1 MNLPILGARVTMFN
15 SVRAGSIV
23 VALLILAGCAPS
35 NVPRAASGA
44 SAFPGLSLSLD
55 ELKSRY
61 QHMYVGKRLRP
72 KKWPNGAR
80 VAVALSF
87 DVDNS
92 TVPLGR
98 GTPGSEPMTTGQ
110 YSAFDG
116 LPRIL
121 RLLDRQN
128 VPASFFIPAVSAA
141 LNPEMIPAIQS
152 KGRHE
157 IGMHGWIHEDL
168 VDLNDEAREQQ
179 LLNQAIELMTKMLG
193 KKPVGFRAPSW
204 ALSQCTMKQIRDAGL
219 LYDSSLMSSDDAY
232 EVLLDAKPTGV
243 VELPIGRILD
253 DYAYYGGSADGSIP
267 SPEMVDKIY
276 RDEFDVAYEEGG
288 LYVLTMHPHITGHRS
303 RALWLEKLI
312 VHMKS
317 MPGVWFATH
326 EDVAKFVKTAELQQR
341 SFSTDCYAA
350 SSARA
355 FRFRTS
361 HSTAEAGRL
370 RLFL

>member
-1 MNLPILGARVTMFN
+1 MSHRI
-15 SVRAGSIV
+15 SAGSGV
-23 VALLILAGCAPS
+23 LALLSLGLLAGCTPSTNAPR
-35 NVPRAASGA
+35 PAPAE
-44 SAFPGLSLSLD
+44 SAFPGLNLGLD
-55 ELKSRY
+55 QLKNRY

-87 DVDNS
+87 DIDNS
-92 TVPLGR
+92 TVPLSR

-128 VPASFFIPAVSAA
+128 VPASFFIPAVSAE

-152 KGRHE
+152 KGPHE
-157 IGMHGWIHEDL
+157 IGMHGWIHENL

-179 LLNQAIELMTKMLG
+179 LLNQAIELMTRMMG

-204 ALSQCTMKQIRDAGL
+204 ALSPWTMKQVAAAGI

-232 EVLLDAKPTGV
+232 DVLLDGQSTGV

-253 DYAYYGGSADGSIP
+253 DYAYYGGSSDGSMP
-267 SPEMVDKIY
+267 SPEMVDRVY
-276 RDEFDVAYEEGG
+276 RDEFDVAYAEGG

-312 VHMKS
+312 AYMKTK
-317 MPGVWFATH
+317 PGVWFATH
-326 EDVAKFVKTAELQQR
+326 EDVARYVKTAATVE
-341 SFSTDCYAA
+341 
-350 SSARA
+350 
-355 FRFRTS
+355 
-361 HSTAEAGRL
+361 
-370 RLFL
+370 

>member
-1 MNLPILGARVTMFN
+1 MLNN
-15 SVRAGSIV
+15 VRAGSIV
-23 VALLILAGCAPS
+23 VALLSLTSCTPGRNP
-35 NVPRAASGA
+35 PRAVSGA
-44 SAFPGLSLSLD
+44 SAFPGLNLSLD

-61 QHMYVGKRLRP
+61 QHMYVGKRLSP
-72 KKWPNGAR
+72 KKWAHGAR

-92 TVPLGR
+92 TVPLAR

-168 VDLNDEAREQQ
+168 VELNDEAREQQ
-179 LLNQAIELMTKMLG
+179 LLNQTIELMTKMLG

-204 ALSQCTMKQIRDAGL
+204 ALSPWTLKQVQDAGI

-232 EVLLDAKPTGV
+232 EVLLDGKPTGM

-253 DYAYYGGSADGSIP
+253 DYAYYGGSADGSLP
-267 SPEMVDKIY
+267 SPEMVDRIY

-288 LYVLTMHPHITGHRS
+288 LYVLTMHPHISGHRG

-312 VHMKS
+312 VYMKS
-317 MPGVWFATH
+317 KPGVWFATH
-326 EDVAKFVKTAELQQR
+326 EDVARFVKTAELQQ
-341 SFSTDCYAA
+341 
-350 SSARA
+350 
-355 FRFRTS
+355 
-361 HSTAEAGRL
+361 
-370 RLFL
+370 

>member
-1 MNLPILGARVTMFN
+1 MFTT
-15 SVRAGSIV
+15 VGAGSIAV
-23 VALLILAGCAPS
+23 TLLILSACAPGS
-35 NVPRAASGA
+35 KAPRAASGA
-44 SAFPGLSLSLD
+44 GAFPGLNLSLD
-55 ELKSRY
+55 ELRSRY

-72 KKWPNGAR
+72 RQWPNGAH

-110 YSAFDG
+110 YGAFDG

-157 IGMHGWIHEDL
+157 IGLHGWIHENL
-168 VDLNDEAREQQ
+168 VDLNDESREQQ
-179 LLNQAIELMTKMLG
+179 LLNQAIELMTKMVG

-204 ALSQCTMKQIRDAGL
+204 ALSPWTMKQVKDAGM

-232 EVLLDAKPTGV
+232 EVLLDGKPTGV
-243 VELPIGRILD
+243 VELPIGRVLD
-253 DYAYYGGSADGSIP
+253 DYPYYGGGADGSLP
-267 SPEMVDKIY
+267 SPENVDKIY

-288 LYVLTMHPHITGHRS
+288 LYILTMHPHITGHRS
-303 RALWLEKLI
+303 RALWLERLI
-312 VHMKS
+312 AYMKTR
-317 MPGVWFATH
+317 PGVWFATH
-326 EDVAKFVKTAELQQR
+326 EDVARYVKSAEPR
-341 SFSTDCYAA
+341 
-350 SSARA
+350 
-355 FRFRTS
+355 
-361 HSTAEAGRL
+361 E
-370 RLFL
+370 

>member
-1 MNLPILGARVTMFN
+1 MSNRISARCGVLTLVSF
-15 SVRAGSIV
+15 G
-23 VALLILAGCAPS
+23 LLAGCAPS
-35 NVPRAASGA
+35 SNAPRPTPGA
-44 SAFPGLSLSLD
+44 SALPGLNLSLD

-61 QHMYVGKRLRP
+61 QHVYVGKRLRP

-87 DVDNS
+87 DIDGS
-92 TVPLGR
+92 TVALSR

-116 LPRIL
+116 MPRIL

-128 VPASFFIPAVSAA
+128 VPASFFIPAVNAA
-141 LNPEMIPAIQS
+141 LHPETIPAIQS

-157 IGMHGWIHEDL
+157 IGMHGWVHENL
-168 VDLNDEAREQQ
+168 VVLDDEAREQQ
-179 LLNQAIELMTKMLG
+179 LLNQAIELMTKMMG

-204 ALSQCTMKQIRDAGL
+204 AMSPWTMQQVAAAGM

-232 EVLLDAKPTGV
+232 DVLLDGKSTGV

-253 DYAYYGGSADGSIP
+253 DYAYYGASADGSMP
-267 SPEMVDKIY
+267 TPEMVDRVY

-312 VHMKS
+312 AYMKTK
-317 MPGVWFATH
+317 PGVWFATH
-326 EDVAKFVKTAELQQR
+326 EDVARYVKTA
-341 SFSTDCYAA
+341 DAVD
-350 SSARA
+350 
-355 FRFRTS
+355 
-361 HSTAEAGRL
+361 
-370 RLFL
+370 

>member
-1 MNLPILGARVTMFN
+1 MSHRI
-15 SVRAGSIV
+15 SAGSGV
-23 VALLILAGCAPS
+23 LALLSLGLLAGCTPSTNAPRPAPAES
-35 NVPRAASGA
+35 ASL
-44 SAFPGLSLSLD
+44 GLILGLD
-55 ELKSRY
+55 QLKNRY

-87 DVDNS
+87 DIDNS
-92 TVPLGR
+92 TVPLSR

-128 VPASFFIPAVSAA
+128 VPASFFIPAVSAE

-152 KGRHE
+152 KGPHE
-157 IGMHGWIHEDL
+157 IGMHGWIHENL
-168 VDLNDEAREQQ
+168 VDLNDKAREQQ
-179 LLNQAIELMTKMLG
+179 LLNQAIEVMTRMMG

-204 ALSQCTMKQIRDAGL
+204 ALSPWTMKQVAAAGI

-232 EVLLDAKPTGV
+232 DVLLDGQSTGV
-243 VELPIGRILD
+243 VELTIGRILD
-253 DYAYYGGSADGSIP
+253 DYAYYGGSSDGSMP
-267 SPEMVDKIY
+267 SPEMVDRVY
-276 RDEFDVAYEEGG
+276 RDEFDVAYAEGG

-312 VHMKS
+312 SYMKTK
-317 MPGVWFATH
+317 PGVWFATH
-326 EDVAKFVKTAELQQR
+326 EDVARYVKTAATVE
-341 SFSTDCYAA
+341 
-350 SSARA
+350 
-355 FRFRTS
+355 
-361 HSTAEAGRL
+361 
-370 RLFL
+370 

>member
-1 MNLPILGARVTMFN
+1 M
-15 SVRAGSIV
+15 
-23 VALLILAGCAPS
+23 
-35 NVPRAASGA
+35 
-44 SAFPGLSLSLD
+44 D

-61 QHMYVGKRLRP
+61 QHTYVGKRLRP

-80 VAVALSF
+80 MAVALSF

-121 RLLDRQN
+121 RLLERQN

-168 VDLNDEAREQQ
+168 VELNDEAREQQ
-179 LLNQAIELMTKMLG
+179 LLNQTIELMTKMLG
-193 KKPVGFRAPSW
+193 KKPIGFRAPSW
-204 ALSQCTMKQIRDAGL
+204 ALSPWTMKQVQAAGI

-232 EVLLDAKPTGV
+232 EVLLDGKPTGV

-253 DYAYYGGSADGSIP
+253 DYAYYGGSADGSLP
-267 SPEMVDKIY
+267 SPEAVDKIY

-288 LYVLTMHPHITGHRS
+288 LYVLTMHPHITGHRG

-312 VHMKS
+312 VYMKS
-317 MPGVWFATH
+317 RPGVWFATH
-326 EDVAKFVKTAELQQR
+326 EDVARFVKKAELLQ
-341 SFSTDCYAA
+341 
-350 SSARA
+350 
-355 FRFRTS
+355 
-361 HSTAEAGRL
+361 
-370 RLFL
+370 